1 MIVISDTTPIISLM
15 KANRLDLLK
24 KLYGKVLI
32 PNAVYKELTEN
43 ATFAKEAKM
52 IKDIDY
58 LTVVAVENKKS
69 VSVLR
74 NVTGLD
80 AGESEAL
87 IMYDEQKAD
96 LLLMD
101 EHKGRSVAKQLN
113 VRHIGTVGV
122 LLLAYDKGVIQQ
134 DDVKSCLDTMLANHI
149 RLDRK
154 LCNVVMEHIGL
165 DAEY

>member
-58 LTVVAVENKKS
+58 LTVVAVENKKA

-101 EHKGRSVAKQLN
+101 EHKGRCVAKQLN
-113 VRHIGTVGV
+113 VRHFGTGGV
-122 LLLAYDKGVIQQ
+122 FLLAYDKGVIQQ

-149 RLDRK
+149 SLYRK
-154 LCNVVMEHIGL
+154 LCNGVMEHIGL

>member
-149 RLDRK
+149 RLDRN

>member
-15 KANRLDLLK
+15 KANRLDLLR

-43 ATFAKEAKM
+43 ATFAKEAKI

-58 LTVVAVENKKS
+58 LTVVAVENEKS
-69 VSVLR
+69 VSILR

-122 LLLAYDKGVIQQ
+122 LLLAYDKGIIQQ
-134 DDVKSCLDTMLANHI
+134 DDVKSCLDTMIANHI

>member
-15 KANRLDLLK
+15 KANRLDLLR

-32 PNAVYKELTEN
+32 PNAVYEELTEN
-43 ATFAKEAKM
+43 ATFAKEAKI

-58 LTVVAVENKKS
+58 LTVVAVENEKS

-122 LLLAYDKGVIQQ
+122 LLLAYDKGMIQQ
-134 DDVKSCLDTMLANHI
+134 DDVKDCLDTMLANNI

>member
-15 KANRLDLLK
+15 KANRLDLLR

-43 ATFAKEAKM
+43 ATFAKEAKI

-58 LTVVAVENKKS
+58 LTVVAVENEKS

-122 LLLAYDKGVIQQ
+122 LLLAYDKGMIQQ
-134 DDVKSCLDTMLANHI
+134 DDVKSCLDTMLANNI

>member
-15 KANRLDLLK
+15 KANRLDLLR

-43 ATFAKEAKM
+43 ATFAKEAKI

-58 LTVVAVENKKS
+58 LTVVAVENEKS

-87 IMYDEQKAD
+87 IIYDEQKAD

-122 LLLAYDKGVIQQ
+122 LLLAYDKGMIQQ
-134 DDVKSCLDTMLANHI
+134 DDVKDCLDTMLANNI

>member
-1 MIVISDTTPIISLM
+1 M
-15 KANRLDLLK
+15 
-24 KLYGKVLI
+24 
-32 PNAVYKELTEN
+32 
-43 ATFAKEAKM
+43 
-52 IKDIDY
+52 
-58 LTVVAVENKKS
+58 
-69 VSVLR
+69 R

-101 EHKGRSVAKQLN
+101 EHKGRSVAKLLN
-113 VRHIGTVGV
+113 IRYIGTVGI
-122 LLLAYDKGVIQQ
+122 LLLAYDKGILQR
-134 DDVKSCLDTMLANHI
+134 DDVKSCLDAMLANHI

-165 DAEY
+165 NAEY

>member
-58 LTVVAVENKKS
+58 LTVVAGENKKS

>member
-15 KANRLDLLK
+15 KANRLDLLR

-43 ATFAKEAKM
+43 ATFAKEAKI

-58 LTVVAVENKKS
+58 LTVVAVENEKS
-69 VSVLR
+69 VSILR

-122 LLLAYDKGVIQQ
+122 LLLAYDKGMIQQ
-134 DDVKSCLDTMLANHI
+134 DDVKSCLDTMLANNI

>member
-1 MIVISDTTPIISLM
+1 MIVISDTTPIISLL
-15 KANRLDLLK
+15 KANRLDLLR

-43 ATFAKEAKM
+43 ITFAKEAKI

-58 LTVVAVENKKS
+58 LTVVAVENEKS

-122 LLLAYDKGVIQQ
+122 LLLAYDKGMIQQ
-134 DDVKSCLDTMLANHI
+134 DGVKSCLDTMLANNI